1 MPAVRNLGPLGRGTT
16 ENAVYHGKLRCPV
29 FQGAQPCSGSP
40 LLAHGKEDA
49 GHFGEDPRAEAWRDP
64 PPQPL
69 PLPRLAP
76 AFCFKS
82 LAAFQTPGPGDP
94 TVGEPAY
101 FFLEKTS

>member
-1 MPAVRNLGPLGRGTT
+1 MLWLPSVSSWKRGRWPFWGGPQGRSM
-16 ENAVYHGKLRCPV
+16 AR
-29 FQGAQPCSGSP
+29 
-40 LLAHGKEDA
+40 
-49 GHFGEDPRAEAWRDP
+49 P